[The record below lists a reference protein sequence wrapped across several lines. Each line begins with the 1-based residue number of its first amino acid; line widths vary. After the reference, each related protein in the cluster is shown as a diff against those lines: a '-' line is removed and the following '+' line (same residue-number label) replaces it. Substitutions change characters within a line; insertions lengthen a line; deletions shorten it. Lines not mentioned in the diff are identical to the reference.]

1 MQILTLVAT
10 ALLPLLAVAE
20 TSTTTSTL
28 TMTKYIT
35 IQRVATSSVYSA
47 NSTSV
52 YPTGTGSSSF
62 VAATTTTGADGT
74 PTTVAPT
81 VSPSIDNQNAG
92 AALGSAHVALAGLAG
107 VVVAALIVW
116 SRCAKSLGWV
126 DGLAREIEN
135 YSIFSPA
142 ATLWFRKPTHDTH
155 NAVEYIGRLGKEG
168 PKGDPKGACAAV
180 VEERARSMF
189 L

>member
-1 MQILTLVAT
+1 MQISTIVAT

-47 NSTSV
+47 NSTSIF
-52 YPTGTGSSSF
+52 PTGTGSVSSI
-62 VAATTTTGADGT
+62 VATTTTGADGT

-92 AALGSAHVALAGLAG
+92 ATLGSAQVALAGLAG
-107 VVVAALIVW
+107 VVVAAL
-116 SRCAKSLGWV
+116 
-126 DGLAREIEN
+126 
-135 YSIFSPA
+135 
-142 ATLWFRKPTHDTH
+142 
-155 NAVEYIGRLGKEG
+155 
-168 PKGDPKGACAAV
+168 
-180 VEERARSMF
+180 M
-189 L
+189 